1 VPAGAAILIV
11 EDQPFV
17 GLAVADM
24 VSALGACATE
34 IVATIEDALAVL
46 ARGGFAAALLD
57 IDLGGRSSEPVAR
70 ALDSAH
76 IPFVVTTGFDERVLA
91 GFEDAPRL
99 IKPYLPAE
107 LGRALA
113 SAIATSPSSRHPS
126 TDSRP

>member
-24 VSALGACATE
+24 VSAMGAHVTE
-34 IVATIEDALAVL
+34 IVATVEEALAAV
-46 ARGGFAAALLD
+46 ARGRFAAALLD
-57 IDLGGRSSEPVAR
+57 IDLGGQSSEPVAH
-70 ALDSAH
+70 ALETAQ
-76 IPFVVTTGFDERVLA
+76 IPFVVTTGFDARVLA
-91 GFEDAPRL
+91 GFEEAPRL

-113 SAIATSPSSRHPS
+113 AAIATSPSSRHPS
-126 TDSRP
+126 PD